1 MENLHTSSNKKK
13 YFCMTKA
20 FETCLF
26 YILSKWKRHVNTV
39 LKFCPKIAVLWF
51 SVVFLFQPL
60 CSLSSEIKCL
70 WESRVFTIAIGASIF
85 FKPNPVLLSWK
96 CSSQIELLKSLAW
109 KMILRGLDLSR
120 NLLKNDGEK
129 RCKTDW
135 WLRLYFWN
143 AEFACSHSEYKSLL
157 FPQHFFHLVR
167 WHLSSEWFLK
177 F

>member
-1 MENLHTSSNKKK
+1 MLWENGGEKAEPKGKWKIFTPFPIKKK
-13 YFCMTKA
+13 VLLYDKSFWD
-20 FETCLF
+20 LSF

-129 RCKTDW
+129 RCKF
-135 WLRLYFWN
+135 RLMIG
-143 AEFACSHSEYKSLL
+143 AL
-157 FPQHFFHLVR
+157 
-167 WHLSSEWFLK
+167 FLK
-177 F
+177 CGICMFSLRI